1 MIRVSSNFTL
11 FFKLFIPT
19 VWIVFFTLFT
29 GALFLADPQQLPF
42 LTSPIF
48 KYPFL
53 LGYILFF
60 ALLRYT
66 LMPLKRVEMGPDC
79 YYVSNYFAT
88 YRLSYDDI
96 DSIRIYPL
104 GRLQMMVFDLKGKG
118 SLGSKI
124 SFLASRQLFA
134 IFCTQYP
141 EAGSKLHSLIVK
153 K

>member
-1 MIRVSSNFTL
+1 MMRVSSNFTL

-42 LTSPIF
+42 LTSPVF
-48 KYPFL
+48 KFPFL
-53 LGYILFF
+53 VGYILFF

-66 LMPLKRVEMGPDC
+66 LMPLKRVEMGPDY

-88 YRLSYDDI
+88 YKLSYEDI
-96 DSIRIYPL
+96 ASIRIYPL
-104 GRLQMMVFDLKGKG
+104 GRLQMMILDLKGKS

-134 IFCTQYP
+134 IFCAQNP
-141 EAGSKLHSLIVK
+141 DAGDKLKSLIVK